1 MDPLAAVTHNID
13 QLLQQAVRDGLLDDQ
28 FLQLMQLQDESNPDF
43 VAEVVELYFEDSASK
58 IEKMAA
64 RLQEPMVDYNEMD
77 QIVHQFKGS
86 SASFGARAMAAL
98 CVQLRDACHQQN
110 QVACQQLVAHLQESF
125 AALHE
130 RLQAFMQLEAQRK
143 QLSK

>member
-1 MDPLAAVTHNID
+1 MPSPAVDAFTFCASAACLRGAVSRTSCALTHALMPPPTSPST
-13 QLLQQAVRDGLLDDQ
+13 QDD
-28 FLQLMQLQDESNPDF
+28 SNPDF

-64 RLQEPMVDYNEMD
+64 RLQEGMVDYNEMD

-110 QVACQQLVAHLQESF
+110 QVG
-125 AALHE
+125 
-130 RLQAFMQLEAQRK
+130 EA
-143 QLSK
+143 